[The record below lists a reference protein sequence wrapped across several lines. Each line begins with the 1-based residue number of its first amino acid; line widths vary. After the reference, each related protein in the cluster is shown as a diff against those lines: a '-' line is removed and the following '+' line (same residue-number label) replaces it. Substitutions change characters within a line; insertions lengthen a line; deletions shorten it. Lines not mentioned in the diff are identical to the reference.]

1 MVNVGSQEN
10 TVDSQKV
17 ILTNETDNK
26 TYIQA
31 TIVNFTIDSNV
42 TKHQLNDDTIDNS
55 FSLPMNSIEGT
66 LRITISEWADLVTLT
81 KDVNGIRPIKSWS
94 IAWTD
99 VSGNTAT
106 TTFDGQL
113 KSLITT
119 DDGLQKLRVNFRIE
133 ATEIVVVT

>member
-1 MVNVGSQEN
+1 MVDVGTQEN
-10 TVDSQKV
+10 TVQTQKV
-17 ILTNETDNK
+17 IITNETDSK

-66 LRITISEWADLVTLT
+66 LRITIPEWADLVTLT

-94 IAWTD
+94 VKWTD
-99 VSGNTAT
+99 DSGNTAT

-113 KSLITT
+113 KTLIST

-133 ATEIVVVT
+133 ATEKVVVT